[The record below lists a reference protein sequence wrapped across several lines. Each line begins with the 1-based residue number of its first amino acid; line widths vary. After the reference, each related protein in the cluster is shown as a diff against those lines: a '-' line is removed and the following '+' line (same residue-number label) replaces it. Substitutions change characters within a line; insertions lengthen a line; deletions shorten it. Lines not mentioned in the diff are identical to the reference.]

1 MTRKKEVRCHC
12 QHIGCGGS
20 WWAFFVQDSLK
31 RIACCSDSRTVVLC
45 HRHIWYVI
53 DCLKIISDSSIKY
66 QMMLA
71 SSVVLF
77 QLEMTIKTRLCRFS
91 LITWRVWWTSRWLQI
106 VHQKIEMFQEI
117 GLSITQKMLEMCSS
131 FNPRSDEKWES
142 SKTSY
147 CSFTSSFAVSFMI
160 NYERQNLV
168 VKVLFTQTSYNSK
181 ELMHRLTPNVP
192 RTPTSRRTAGTPG
205 APQPTVAAEFAFPSR
220 VNPWEFHQGITCEAT
235 IFHEKIIAET
245 VDQREFYAKTL
256 LEFQRDNGTWYENI
270 TVY

>member
-1 MTRKKEVRCHC
+1 MSLLCSGQLAWTH
-12 QHIGCGGS
+12 
-20 WWAFFVQDSLK
+20 VQTHRLL
-31 RIACCSDSRTVVLC
+31 SDSRTVVLGNM
-45 HRHIWYVI
+45 HIILYVI
-53 DCLKIISDSSIKY
+53 QCLKIISDSSIKY

-77 QLEMTIKTRLCRFS
+77 QLEMTIKTRLCCFS

-106 VHQKIEMFQEI
+106 VHQKTEMFQEI
-117 GLSITQKMLEMCSS
+117 GHSITQKCWKCVLPSILEVIK
-131 FNPRSDEKWES
+131 NGQAPRRVIVLLLLHLP
-142 SKTSY
+142 
-147 CSFTSSFAVSFMI
+147 FL

-220 VNPWEFHQGITCEAT
+220 VNPWEFHQ
-235 IFHEKIIAET
+235 KIIAET
-245 VDQREFYAKTL
+245 VDQREFYAKTF
-256 LEFQRDNGTWYENI
+256 LEFQNGEWYLI
-270 TVY
+270 